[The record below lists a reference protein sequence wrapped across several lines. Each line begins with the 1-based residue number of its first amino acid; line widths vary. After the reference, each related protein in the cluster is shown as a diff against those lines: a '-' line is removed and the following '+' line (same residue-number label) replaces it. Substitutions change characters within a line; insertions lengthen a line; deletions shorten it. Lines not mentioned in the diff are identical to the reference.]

1 MIADDAMKQAVYQYL
16 LKVTY
21 RRLEQTIPG
30 SSEGAFAHLSLAAVL
45 NLLFLLRGEWGSLG
59 DYVTTQRALRA
70 LVGDDLL
77 WAEPQK
83 AAPPPLRWLTSFVQ
97 RDSICTR
104 TTGCRD
110 TIRQEKP
117 LLAGKAVWSHLEEGM
132 IDDLIT
138 TLEIVRDEFG

>member
-21 RRLEQTIPG
+21 KRLEQTIPG

-110 TIRQEKP
+110 NNSAREAV
-117 LLAGKAVWSHLEEGM
+117 AGRESCLEPSGGR
-132 IDDLIT
+132 DD
-138 TLEIVRDEFG
+138 RRPNHYA